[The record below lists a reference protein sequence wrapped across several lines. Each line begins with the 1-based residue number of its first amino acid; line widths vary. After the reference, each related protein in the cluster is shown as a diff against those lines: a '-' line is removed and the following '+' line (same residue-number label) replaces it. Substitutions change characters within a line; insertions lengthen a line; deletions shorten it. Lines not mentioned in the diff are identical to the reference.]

1 MLSWG
6 LNCPSWLLAGCGI
19 SFTVGVS
26 TGEGGGTFPN
36 ASILGGYMDAVDDT
50 DVERNDVRVRLSGRV
65 RCAAAL
71 CRLTR
76 GKRAGG
82 GG

>member
-1 MLSWG
+1 M
-6 LNCPSWLLAGCGI
+6 I

-26 TGEGGGTFPN
+26 IGEGGGTFPK
-36 ASILGGYMDAVDDT
+36 ASILGGCMDEVDDT
-50 DVERNDVRVRLSGRV
+50 EVERNDVRVRLSGRV

-71 CRLTR
+71 WRLTR

>member
-1 MLSWG
+1 M
-6 LNCPSWLLAGCGI
+6 I
-19 SFTVGVS
+19 SFTVGLS
-26 TGEGGGTFPN
+26 IGEGGGTFPG
-36 ASILGGYMDAVDDT
+36 ASILGGCVDEVDDT
-50 DVERNDVRVRLSGRV
+50 EVERNDVRVRLSGGV

-71 CRLTR
+71 WRLTR

>member
-1 MLSWG
+1 M
-6 LNCPSWLLAGCGI
+6 WLLACCGT

-26 TGEGGGTFPN
+26 TGEGGGTFPK
-36 ASILGGYMDAVDDT
+36 ALILSGYKDEEDEAE
-50 DVERNDVRVRLSGRV
+50 VERNDVRVRLSGRV
-65 RCAAAL
+65 RWAAAL
-71 CRLTR
+71 WRLTK

>member
-1 MLSWG
+1 
-6 LNCPSWLLAGCGI
+6 
-19 SFTVGVS
+19 
-26 TGEGGGTFPN
+26 
-36 ASILGGYMDAVDDT
+36 MDEVDDT
-50 DVERNDVRVRLSGRV
+50 EVERNDVRVRLSGRV

-71 CRLTR
+71 WRLTR

>member
-1 MLSWG
+1 M
-6 LNCPSWLLAGCGI
+6 I

-26 TGEGGGTFPN
+26 IGEGGGTFPE
-36 ASILGGYMDAVDDT
+36 ASILDGCVDEVDDT
-50 DVERNDVRVRLSGRV
+50 EVERNDVRVR
-65 RCAAAL
+65 CAAAL
-71 CRLTR
+71 WRLTR

>member
-1 MLSWG
+1 M
-6 LNCPSWLLAGCGI
+6 

-26 TGEGGGTFPN
+26 TGEGGGTFPK
-36 ASILGGYMDAVDDT
+36 ASILGGCKDKAE
-50 DVERNDVRVRLSGRV
+50 VERNDVRVG

-71 CRLTR
+71 WRLTR